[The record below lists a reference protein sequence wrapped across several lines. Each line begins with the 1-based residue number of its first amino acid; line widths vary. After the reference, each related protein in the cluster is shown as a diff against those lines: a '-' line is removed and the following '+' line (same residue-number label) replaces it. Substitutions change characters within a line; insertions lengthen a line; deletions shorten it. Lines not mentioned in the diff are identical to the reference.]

1 MSKKLVYPILGFFI
15 GFALWAVT
23 IGMSTGTGVV
33 EDVAYRMIFV
43 LGGVGAVLGFL
54 VSMIK
59 K

>member
-1 MSKKLVYPILGFFI
+1 MYPILGFFI